1 MRILSSF
8 GITRTITASAVL
20 ILVIAL
26 LAVYGVV
33 SRIIDAQI
41 EQQTLDGQNASLR
54 TAATII
60 EREIPGTRIEWAS
73 DGNVARIVMDA
84 VPQSFAEH
92 AMIDAVA
99 RMTGQ
104 TATIFA
110 WDAAAG
116 DFFRRTTNIKKADGS
131 RAVGTPLGQK
141 GAVFPFAVK
150 GQTYRGEA
158 VILDVPYY
166 TIYQPIFSPAGKVV
180 GILYAGVRSAEINAV
195 ATHIMHSIGLV
206 ALVVLTLAGLTIA
219 LLVQSIVGP
228 LPRLTAVADRLAQGE
243 TDLAVPDRTLGNE
256 IGALARSLDV
266 FRENAVQKVV
276 AEQRATEAVA
286 ERERERASS
295 EMIKAEGARAV
306 EDAVACIASHLNSL
320 SAGDLTVRIDQ
331 PFAGD
336 LDRLRVDFNAA
347 VERLGETMAQLLSE
361 TDGIASGSREL
372 RSATGD
378 LSHRTEQQA
387 ASLEETSAAL
397 QEIAAT
403 VRTSS
408 EKADEAT
415 RLSLKARESTEN
427 SGRIVARAVE
437 AMSRLETSSGE
448 IAKIINVIDEIAFQT
463 NLLALN
469 AGVEAARTGEAG
481 RGFAVVAQEV
491 RELAQRSARAAA
503 DIKLLIAKSGE
514 AVAGGV
520 TLVQQTGTALGE
532 IAGQVAAISDHITA
546 MAATT
551 REQAIAINDINGSV
565 HQMDQFT
572 QRNAAMAEQ
581 STAATH
587 RLADG
592 ARNLAEL
599 IAQFRTLDAPAPAPD
614 RAEPSLRRQPSH
626 AAGSPARRMMGKLS
640 RAFG

>member
-1 MRILSSF
+1 M
-8 GITRTITASAVL
+8 
-20 ILVIAL
+20 
-26 LAVYGVV
+26 
-33 SRIIDAQI
+33 
-41 EQQTLDGQNASLR
+41 
-54 TAATII
+54 
-60 EREIPGTRIEWAS
+60 
-73 DGNVARIVMDA
+73 
-84 VPQSFAEH
+84 
-92 AMIDAVA
+92 
-99 RMTGQ
+99 
-104 TATIFA
+104 
-110 WDAAAG
+110 
-116 DFFRRTTNIKKADGS
+116 
-131 RAVGTPLGQK
+131 
-141 GAVFPFAVK
+141 
-150 GQTYRGEA
+150 
-158 VILDVPYY
+158 
-166 TIYQPIFSPAGKVV
+166 
-180 GILYAGVRSAEINAV
+180 
-195 ATHIMHSIGLV
+195 
-206 ALVVLTLAGLTIA
+206 
-219 LLVQSIVGP
+219 
-228 LPRLTAVADRLAQGE
+228 
-243 TDLAVPDRTLGNE
+243 
-256 IGALARSLDV
+256 
-266 FRENAVQKVV
+266 
-276 AEQRATEAVA
+276 
-286 ERERERASS
+286 
-295 EMIKAEGARAV
+295 
-306 EDAVACIASHLNSL
+306 
-320 SAGDLTVRIDQ
+320 RIDQ